1 MLIFRILVMLLL
13 AGGLVSFALYIAT
26 GQVRY
31 RRIGILI
38 VKLTLVA
45 ALGFFAVLMLER
57 LARML

>member
-26 GQVRY
+26 GQVRF

-38 VKLTLVA
+38 VKWT
-45 ALGFFAVLMLER
+45 LGFFAVLMLER

>member
-13 AGGLVSFALYIAT
+13 AGALVSFALYIGT
-26 GQVRY
+26 GQVRF

-38 VKLTLVA
+38 VKWTVVA